1 MEVLSVAASGMA
13 VASLSLQLLHTIGT
27 IKSFI
32 RDVKGAS
39 KELGRLA
46 ALLDQLFALLDN
58 VRDVMERQTSL
69 QGQHFPVPA
78 SMIFEALKSC
88 EKSLEPLFAIVEK
101 HKKSLVGS
109 VPAVVK
115 WKDYIKFGFKTKD
128 IAEFEGR
135 IQSEIDY
142 LHAALTV
149 NSTSILT
156 MVLPAMLQNQQKCMT
171 SPLADRQAVSIQYQ
185 SVGKQLSSPRIRTRS
200 LKRQFQQS
208 WWSAQIG
215 VYHRRSVTYFQN
227 EENKARKPHHE
238 QNFVSKSQE
247 VILAWKLLKFG
258 IRWTRHQYSYI
269 PSSINVFPIVD
280 CDVQFYGLLDRA
292 TIVEIQQTFTSGR
305 LHPFTRNS
313 LGFSLLHMAAGY
325 YRADVIQLLM
335 QYGLKPDLTLDGDSP
350 FQEAMKSFPHPL
362 KGSGIDTMRLLL
374 HDGGILD
381 NFEDETYTLVND
393 NLSLIMDLETL
404 EWLWMNAGKALS
416 APELQGLRFRLLEI
430 LISKYNSKRNTID
443 EVTECII
450 RLAPKGLIQR
460 YQEEGKGLIGTLFK
474 YCKSSIE
481 SSQAGEAFIDL
492 LNRLGLDVES
502 CINMEGECFLEPRLS
517 WHDMQRRVIFE
528 RSECGDWILRWVWVY
543 DTSAPGY
550 LLVSEYISLGVD
562 ACYAYGWPFGK
573 PGYHKKSDQE
583 QRLID
588 LRFNQR
594 MMSKFRKER
603 ARMGQKRA
611 KSRMPGS
618 WNW

>member
-115 WKDYIKFGFKTKD
+115 WKDYIKFGFKMKD

-142 LHAALTV
+142 LHTALTV

-156 MVLPAMLQNQQKCMT
+156 MVLPAIQKCMT
-171 SPLADRQAVSIQYQ
+171 SPLAGRQTVSIQYQ
-185 SVGKQLSSPRIRTRS
+185 SVGKQLSSPRIRTRQ

-208 WWSAQIG
+208 WWPAQIG

-227 EENKARKPHHE
+227 EENKARKPHHDE
-238 QNFVSKSQE
+238 NVVSNSHE
-247 VILAWKLLKFG
+247 VILAWKFLKFG
-258 IRWTRHQYSYI
+258 IHWTKQQEYSYI

-280 CDVQFYGLLDRA
+280 CDMQFYGLLNRA

-313 LGFSLLHMAAGY
+313 FGGSLLHMAASCH
-325 YRADVIQLLM
+325 RADVIQLLM
-335 QYGLKPDLTLDGDSP
+335 QYGLKPDLTLYGHSP
-350 FQEAMKSFPHPL
+350 FQEAMRPLPPSFKS
-362 KGSGIDTMRLLL
+362 GGIDTMRLLL
-374 HDGGILD
+374 HDGEILD
-381 NFEDETYTLVND
+381 NFEDETYTFGD
-393 NLSLIMDLETL
+393 NYHAGYMDLKTL

-416 APELQGLRFRLLEI
+416 APELQSLRFRLLEI
-430 LISKYNSKRNTID
+430 LITKYNFNSNIID
-443 EVTECII
+443 DITECII
-450 RLAPKGLIQR
+450 RLVSKSLVQS
-460 YQEEGKGLIGTLFK
+460 YQEEGKELTGALFAS
-474 YCKSSIE
+474 CQLSIE
-481 SSQAGEAFIDL
+481 SSQVGGAFIDL

-502 CINMEGECFLEPRLS
+502 CINMEGEYFLEPFYP

-550 LLVSEYISLGVD
+550 LLVSKYISLGAD
-562 ACYAYGWPFGK
+562 NWFGCGWPFTLDK
-573 PGYHKKSDQE
+573 LFVSDEKYDRHKNLKH
-583 QRLID
+583 
-588 LRFNQR
+588 LRFGRRLAN
-594 MMSKFRKER
+594 KARKER
-603 ARMGQKRA
+603 ARTGQKRA